1 MDNALYTK
9 CLRCNGAVIYDKF
22 YDRHEQF
29 WGWRCLICGDIVDPI
44 ILKNRQLTKAGREI
58 NEGRRGKKKDCYG
71 FAQNAGALD

>member
-1 MDNALYTK
+1 MDNPLYTK

-44 ILKNRQLTKAGREI
+44 ILKNRQLAKAGQMI
-58 NEGRRGKKKDCYG
+58 NQGRGSKKKDRYRLT
-71 FAQNAGALD
+71 QNVETLA